1 MYRRVLLFFEEK
13 FMKALLYNPFR
24 KLTKFE
30 WVLWILSLV
39 VVGGGFLASSGD
51 ILTLT
56 ASLIG
61 VTALIFVA
69 KGDTWGQ
76 ILTCVFALLYAVISW
91 EQRYYGEMIT
101 YVGMSAPIAAAAVV
115 EWIRHPYAG
124 TTEVEVA
131 ALTKKK
137 ITLIVVLTAVVTV
150 VVYFILRFFG
160 TANLIPSTVSVTT
173 SFAAASLVFCR
184 SPFYGLAY
192 AANDVVLI
200 VLWVLAS
207 VKDLSYVP
215 MVLCFVMFFANDM
228 YGFVNWTR
236 MHRRQKKPH
245 PCDE

>member
-1 MYRRVLLFFEEK
+1 
-13 FMKALLYNPFR
+13 MKALLYNPFR

-115 EWIRHPYAG
+115 EWIRHPYTG

-150 VVYFILRFFG
+150 VVYFILEFFG

-236 MHRRQKKPH
+236 MHRRQKKTSPV
-245 PCDE
+245 

>member
-1 MYRRVLLFFEEK
+1 
-13 FMKALLYNPFR
+13 MKALLYNPFR

>member
-1 MYRRVLLFFEEK
+1 
-13 FMKALLYNPFR
+13 
-24 KLTKFE
+24 
-30 WVLWILSLV
+30 
-39 VVGGGFLASSGD
+39 
-51 ILTLT
+51 
-56 ASLIG
+56 
-61 VTALIFVA
+61 
-69 KGDTWGQ
+69 
-76 ILTCVFALLYAVISW
+76 
-91 EQRYYGEMIT
+91 MIT

>member
-1 MYRRVLLFFEEK
+1 
-13 FMKALLYNPFR
+13 MKALLYNPFR

-30 WVLWILSLV
+30 WSLWILSLI
-39 VVGGGFLASSGD
+39 VVGGGSLLSQGFLTAA
-51 ILTLT
+51 

-91 EQRYYGEMIT
+91 EMRYYGEMIT

-115 EWIRHPYAG
+115 EWLRHPYEG

-137 ITLIVVLTAVVTV
+137 TALIAFLTIAVTV
-150 VVYFILRFFG
+150 LFYFILAFFD
-160 TANLIPSTVSVTT
+160 TANLIPSTVSVAT

-184 SPFYGLAY
+184 SPYYGLAY

-207 VKDLSYVP
+207 MEDTTYIP
-215 MVLCFVMFFANDM
+215 MVLCFAMFFANDM
-228 YGFVNWTR
+228 YGFINWTR
-236 MHRRQKKPH
+236 IRNRQKKPH
-245 PCDE
+245 PGDE

>member
-1 MYRRVLLFFEEK
+1 
-13 FMKALLYNPFR
+13 MKALLYNPFR

-30 WVLWILSLV
+30 WSLWILSLI
-39 VVGGGFLASSGD
+39 VVGGGSLLSQGG
-51 ILTLT
+51 LTAA

-91 EQRYYGEMIT
+91 EMRYYGEMIT

-115 EWIRHPYAG
+115 EWLRHPYEG

-137 ITLIVVLTAVVTV
+137 TALIAFLTIAVTV
-150 VVYFILRFFG
+150 LFYFILAFFD
-160 TANLIPSTVSVTT
+160 TANLIPSTVSVAT

-184 SPFYGLAY
+184 SPYYGLAY

-207 VKDLSYVP
+207 MEDTTYIP
-215 MVLCFVMFFANDM
+215 MVLCFAMFFANDM
-228 YGFVNWTR
+228 YGFINWTR
-236 MHRRQKKPH
+236 IRNRQKKPH
-245 PCDE
+245 PGDE